1 MMDTPLI
8 LRYQWNWECLFRKLT
23 WTENLLL
30 SFSAKLFNVFN
41 NTFGDMSHPCSCF
54 WVPTLSVTEICVCA
68 SMCIYS
74 KPFFLRIYVFFT
86 LSISGYPLC
95 ISISIISTY
104 SNVSLPWSGLIS
116 IWYNSSLPACLPWV
130 YQSTHLRCTLFWH
143 VSKFGVLSKKTYFPW
158 QLCIWWLNM
167 LAMKLEEWKL

>member
-54 WVPTLSVTEICVCA
+54 WVPTLSVTEIFVCVHPCVYIVNHFSYEFMYFSHCLYLVTLFA
-68 SMCIYS
+68 SL
-74 KPFFLRIYVFFT
+74 FLLSVHILMSLFHGQVWFPSGTT
-86 LSISGYPLC
+86 LLCLHAVLGYINLHILDVP
-95 ISISIISTY
+95 Y
-104 SNVSLPWSGLIS
+104 FDMSLSLVYYLKKLIS
-116 IWYNSSLPACLPWV
+116 RDSCVFGGSICSLW
-130 YQSTHLRCTLFWH
+130 
-143 VSKFGVLSKKTYFPW
+143 
-158 QLCIWWLNM
+158 N
-167 LAMKLEEWKL
+167 